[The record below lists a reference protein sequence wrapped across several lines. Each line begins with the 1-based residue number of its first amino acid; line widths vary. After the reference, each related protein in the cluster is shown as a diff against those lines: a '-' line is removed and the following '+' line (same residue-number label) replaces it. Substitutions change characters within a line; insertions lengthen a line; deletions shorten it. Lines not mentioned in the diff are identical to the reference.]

1 VLVNVAASGAIAA
14 IAALRAAGCARRL
27 WSYVGAPGA
36 AAVLALGMVEI
47 APRPLDAEALLA
59 LIAAY
64 ATRGTRLL
72 AVGAEADAFISL
84 RQALGRQGMSLS
96 IAWDD
101 KQAADLVPMVRP
113 EIVVVDLAL
122 PPRGGHGAVAS
133 LAELEQTPTTI
144 LVPHDGDGD
153 GAALLAAAARLRQ
166 ATATSR
172 ARLVQTVL
180 LHAENRPT
188 APAPRK

>member
-1 VLVNVAASGAIAA
+1 VVAAS
-14 IAALRAAGCARRL
+14 
-27 WSYVGAPGA
+27 SNKK
-36 AAVLALGMVEI
+36 
-47 APRPLDAEALLA
+47 
-59 LIAAY
+59 
-64 ATRGTRLL
+64 TRLL

-133 LAELEQTPTTI
+133 LAELEQTPSTI
-144 LVPHDGDGD
+144 LVPRDGDGD
-153 GAALLAAAARLRQ
+153 GAALLAAAARVRQ
-166 ATATSR
+166 ATATPR
-172 ARLVQTVL
+172 ARLVQAAL
-180 LHAENRPT
+180 LRAEDRPT
-188 APAPRK
+188 SPQPRK